1 MKKRNII
8 LLVITIVLFL
18 LVGSTMAY
26 FGWSSTSENKDQT
39 IDVTI
44 SGGTGSC
51 TKASDNQKLLYPTSS
66 KTNGRIITIK
76 AKQQMAQNA
85 IITWNLKVNSI
96 NESTLTTTGL
106 KHKSFKYELVNTTT
120 GVSYGSGN
128 FESISAGTTK
138 TMSTTTETLD
148 FNTEYTFTLYL
159 WIDGTIG
166 NNPLDMSNQPYDFDL
181 SCSITGTDTK
191 ISST

>member
-8 LLVITIVLFL
+8 LLIIAIVLFV
-18 LVGSTMAY
+18 LVGSSMAF
-26 FGWSSTSENKDQT
+26 FGWSSTSENKDQLV
-39 IDVTI
+39 DVTI

-51 TKASDNQKLLYPTSS
+51 TKITDNQKLLYPTSS
-66 KTNGRIITIK
+66 KTNGRIITAK

-85 IITWNLKVNSI
+85 FISWSLKVNSI
-96 NESTLTTTGL
+96 NEDSLTTTGL

-128 FESISAGTTK
+128 FENVSTGTTK

-148 FNTEYTFTLYL
+148 YNTEYTFTLYL

-166 NNPLDMSNQPYDFDL
+166 NNPLDMNNQPYDFDL
-181 SCSITGTDTK
+181 TCSITGTDTK
-191 ISST
+191 VSA

>member
-8 LLVITIVLFL
+8 LLIIAIVLFV
-18 LVGSTMAY
+18 LVGSSMAY
-26 FGWSSTSENKDQT
+26 FGWSSTSENKDQLV
-39 IDVTI
+39 DVTI

-51 TKASDNQKLLYPTSS
+51 TKTTDNQKQLYPIST
-66 KTNGRIITIK
+66 KTNGRIITVK

-85 IITWNLKVNSI
+85 FISWSLKVNSI

-128 FESISAGTTK
+128 FESVSAGTTK

-148 FNTEYTFTLYL
+148 YNKEYTFTLYL

-166 NNPLDMSNQPYDFDL
+166 NNPLDMSGQPYNFDL

-191 ISST
+191 VSA

>member
-1 MKKRNII
+1 
-8 LLVITIVLFL
+8 
-18 LVGSTMAY
+18 MAY
-26 FGWSSTSENKDQT
+26 FGWSSTSENKDQLV
-39 IDVTI
+39 DVTI

-51 TKASDNQKLLYPTSS
+51 TKITDNQKLLYPTST
-66 KTNGRIITIK
+66 KANGRIITAK

-85 IITWNLKVNSI
+85 FISWSLKVNSI
-96 NESTLTTTGL
+96 NEDSLTTTGL

-128 FESISAGTTK
+128 FENVSTGTTK

-148 FNTEYTFTLYL
+148 YNTEYTFTLYL

-166 NNPLDMSNQPYDFDL
+166 NNPLDMSSQPYDFDL

-191 ISST
+191 VSA

>member
-8 LLVITIVLFL
+8 LLTIAIVLFV
-18 LVGSTMAY
+18 LVGSSMAY
-26 FGWSSTSENKDQT
+26 FGWSSTSENKDQLV
-39 IDVTI
+39 DVTI

-51 TKASDNQKLLYPTSS
+51 TKITDNQKQLYPIST
-66 KTNGRIITIK
+66 KTNGRIITVK

-85 IITWNLKVNSI
+85 FISWSLKVNSI

-128 FESISAGTTK
+128 FESVSAGTTK

-148 FNTEYTFTLYL
+148 YNTEYTFTLYL

-166 NNPLDMSNQPYDFDL
+166 NNPLDMSGQPYNFDL

-191 ISST
+191 VSA